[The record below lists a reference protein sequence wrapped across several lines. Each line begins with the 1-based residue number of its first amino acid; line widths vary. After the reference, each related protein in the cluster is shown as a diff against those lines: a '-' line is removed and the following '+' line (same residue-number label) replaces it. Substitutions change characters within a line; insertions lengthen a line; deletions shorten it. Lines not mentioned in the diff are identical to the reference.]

1 MKFAALAVDYDGT
14 IAVDGVFD
22 PGVRNAIAAA
32 RQQGIVVVLVTG
44 RRLADLRGAAG
55 DLTCFDVVVAE
66 NGAVLEFPASGRHVV
81 LGHPPAAGFIEE
93 LRRRGVQFAVG
104 ETVVEADAGWA
115 STTLEV
121 LRQLE
126 QPLILSFNRGR
137 LMVLPQAVAKSIGL
151 RQALTSLRISIHN
164 TVGIG
169 DAENDHD
176 LLDACE
182 VGVAVAWGS
191 AALRAVADEVIP
203 GAGPPSVAD
212 YIRRVIRQPRL
223 SAAQMGRRR
232 LFLGRQHNGE
242 PVSLAVR
249 GRTILIAGEPGTGKS
264 WLAGLLC
271 EQLILQGYCV
281 CVIDPE
287 GDYRSLDSLPSVISL
302 GGDEPPPHA
311 RELAQAFRHPDVSVV
326 IDLSK
331 MSHHRKVAYLNTLLP
346 LLAMLRR
353 RTGLPHKILL
363 DEAHY
368 YLGGADSGSLID
380 PELAGYIL
388 VTYRISGLAASI
400 RGTADAVVMVTRETD
415 AHEAETLLD
424 MCRPRPSVTLSAE
437 VFRDLA
443 MSEAALLPGAEES
456 QGQVRRFL
464 LAPRLTSHVRHRL
477 KYLDMPVL
485 EAQSFVFSDDGKAGP
500 RARTL
505 KELMGLLAA
514 LPSARIQS
522 HLERHDFSRWVAD
535 VFRDSPLA
543 SHLHTIEARVG
554 TEDAR
559 DVAADIAQA
568 IRARYETATE
578 ETRPA

>member
-44 RRLADLRGAAG
+44 RRLADLRGVAG

-281 CVIDPE
+281 CAIDPE
-287 GDYRSLDSLPSVISL
+287 GDYRSLDSLPTVISL
-302 GGDEPPPHA
+302 GGDESPPHA

-346 LLAMLRR
+346 LLVMLRR

-363 DEAHY
+363 DEAHH

-424 MCRPRPSVTLSAE
+424 MCRPQPGVTLSAE

-464 LAPRLTSHVRHRL
+464 LAPRLTSHVRHRS

-485 EAQSFVFSDDGKAGP
+485 EAQSFVFSDDDKAGP

-505 KELMGLLAA
+505 KELIGLLAA

-522 HLERHDFSRWVAD
+522 HLERHDFSRWLAD
-535 VFRDSPLA
+535 VFRDNPLA
-543 SHLHTIEARVG
+543 SHLRTIEARVG

-559 DVAADIAQA
+559 DVAADLAQA